1 MPSMFFVPLGDG
13 RVLVHVLN
21 YVAPTDSSIV
31 SAKAN
36 FTFLRSVGNNAH
48 LGAPEVVIE
57 QILKPH
63 SRDKQEVP
71 TVGAA
76 LFDVLC
82 AAVTA
87 DLPVVLSGQSKRF
100 VELLKEV
107 IQIELGRRHL

>member
-21 YVAPTDSSIV
+21 YVAPTNSSIV

-36 FTFLRSVGNNAH
+36 FTFLSSVGNNAH

-63 SRDKQEVP
+63 SRHKQEVP
-71 TVGAA
+71 TVAAA
-76 LFDVLC
+76 LFAVLC
-82 AAVTA
+82 PAVTPDPPA
-87 DLPVVLSGQSKRF
+87 ALPRQSQRC
-100 VELLKEV
+100 V
-107 IQIELGRRHL
+107 